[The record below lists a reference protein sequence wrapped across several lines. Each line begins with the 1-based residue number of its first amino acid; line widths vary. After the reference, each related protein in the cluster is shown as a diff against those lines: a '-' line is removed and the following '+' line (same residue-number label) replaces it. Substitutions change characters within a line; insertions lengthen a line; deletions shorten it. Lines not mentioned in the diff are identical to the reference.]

1 MLKERFGDRKTS
13 FRYIPRVLERFRE
26 IDPDSTL
33 DLVTKD
39 HAFFRAFAAPSA
51 SKTALRFCR
60 PVIGMDGT
68 FLIRAQ
74 LATLLVAAAK
84 DGNNQ
89 LVPLAFGLCESE
101 NKDSWKWFCE
111 KLLTHFPLW
120 PATHDASLISDRD
133 KGLIPAVKEVF
144 PSQFPHYFCSWH
156 LEQNVLK
163 FGPNASELFKKLANW
178 RTKRKFG
185 KLVRRCRAD
194 CAAKA
199 NYLFGVEE
207 ARVQQTR
214 GRRGADQRAREPEG
228 GDGSRS
234 RTGAAQRAR
243 MARME
248 PPLHQ
253 QPSQQPSSQ
262 QQPSQQPP
270 SQQPH
275 TDHGFRP
282 MPTANHTRDRPCD
295 LRPKSAAADNVH
307 PSDHVTATPTELP
320 SLAGENVGDMLTTM
334 SDSQAEADTKEVFM
348 EQFDVEDGSQIS
360 CGEEPEDDE
369 VEECTDMGHCS
380 QANTTTT
387 QRLSTTAAQQAA
399 MRREQRMEIIRGR
412 RNATEGNA
420 RGLERG
426 DSPAAQLP
434 TQGSQTVHRST
445 SQQGVS
451 PAMGFPTF
459 ADLITHLRTS
469 DTRYRAAL
477 PAEFCAKNP
486 PPLYLTLYY
495 VVTRLPDSLRVVRDH
510 FLSVCPTTL
519 TVDLLEERLLAAE
532 QSIVAV
538 GASRGD
544 PRTPIFEGC
553 SPSPLLPSVASTTAA
568 DLGGFESIGAASTPS
583 GSRRMAGARGA
594 GALVG
599 VAGKVE
605 VVVEVVEG
613 VGVVVGVVVEVEVS
627 AAAVEA
633 AAAVVAAVVA
643 EAEEEAEAAEA
654 VVELVAELHRGVAPV
669 VVSASSSSAVVR
681 PPPLSNFGSGT
692 LGVSEVE
699 VPAPAP
705 TFSVPESALVSSVGA
720 CTPPTA
726 ASAA

>member
-1 MLKERFGDRKTS
+1 MAVCLETFSPYRFHCHMHILKHTIHLLFSQRAYLFSHIVIPHSRLKERMLKECFGDWKTS
-13 FRYIPRVLERFRE
+13 FRYIPRVLERLRE

-39 HAFFRAFAAPSA
+39 HALFRAFATPLA

-74 LATLLVAAAK
+74 RATLLVAAAK

-111 KLLTHFPLW
+111 KLLTHFPSW

-133 KGLIPAVKEVF
+133 KGLIPAVKKVF

-163 FGPNASELFKKLANW
+163 FGPNASELFKKLANC

-194 CAAKA
+194 CAAMA

-214 GRRGADQRAREPEG
+214 GRRGADKRAREPED

-248 PPLHQ
+248 VRRQRRSGHRGDQQTPSRQPPTQQPPCQQPPYQQPPLHQ

-307 PSDHVTATPTELP
+307 PSDHVTATPTEPP

-348 EQFDVEDGSQIS
+348 EQFDVEDESQTS
-360 CGEEPEDDE
+360 CREEPEDDE

-387 QRLSTTAAQQAA
+387 QRLSTTAAQQ
-399 MRREQRMEIIRGR
+399 
-412 RNATEGNA
+412 
-420 RGLERG
+420 
-426 DSPAAQLP
+426 
-434 TQGSQTVHRST
+434 H
-445 SQQGVS
+445 
-451 PAMGFPTF
+451 
-459 ADLITHLRTS
+459 
-469 DTRYRAAL
+469 
-477 PAEFCAKNP
+477 
-486 PPLYLTLYY
+486 
-495 VVTRLPDSLRVVRDH
+495 
-510 FLSVCPTTL
+510 
-519 TVDLLEERLLAAE
+519 
-532 QSIVAV
+532 
-538 GASRGD
+538 
-544 PRTPIFEGC
+544 GC
-553 SPSPLLPSVASTTAA
+553 ST
-568 DLGGFESIGAASTPS
+568 GGQ
-583 GSRRMAGARGA
+583 
-594 GALVG
+594 
-599 VAGKVE
+599 
-605 VVVEVVEG
+605 
-613 VGVVVGVVVEVEVS
+613 
-627 AAAVEA
+627 
-633 AAAVVAAVVA
+633 
-643 EAEEEAEAAEA
+643 
-654 VVELVAELHRGVAPV
+654 
-669 VVSASSSSAVVR
+669 
-681 PPPLSNFGSGT
+681 
-692 LGVSEVE
+692 
-699 VPAPAP
+699 
-705 TFSVPESALVSSVGA
+705 
-720 CTPPTA
+720 
-726 ASAA
+726 